1 MENHLGK
8 KIREL
13 RRARDMT
20 QEQLADCL
28 NVSYQSVSK
37 WETGVATPDLSFIIP
52 LARLFGISTDELLGF
67 EQSKEELLKKE
78 YLDAYEETWKS
89 GELEKRLEICRSA
102 VREYPGDMHWM
113 KRLAM
118 ALDMHCFSY
127 DDNERYQAERAQA
140 IQCYKIVIE
149 NATDEKLREDAIAA
163 IVQQLSY
170 AGRMEEA
177 KEYALLYPEEKRDE
191 IEQYYLEG
199 EELIKHKQKLLMK
212 EYGHLLSKLNYFFDE
227 YHLQIAVGIIKLFF
241 SDENYLDEHYVL
253 YFYEYTNSKK
263 ALREERLE
271 DALEHLSKAKYHAAE
286 MDKIEFDAPGEY
298 RYTAPLFDRLTV
310 DTSTFLHTNDGPA
323 LQELAKQLE
332 TSEFD
337 VLRNDN
343 RFQELLNS
351 FK

>member
-13 RRARDMT
+13 RRAKDMT
-20 QEQLADCL
+20 QEQLAGCL

-52 LARLFGISTDELLGF
+52 LARLFGISTDALLGF

-89 GELEKRLEICRSA
+89 GDLEKRLEICRSA
-102 VREYPGDMHWM
+102 VCDYPGDMQWM
-113 KRLAM
+113 NRLAM

-127 DDNERYQAERAQA
+127 EDNERYQAERAQA

-149 NATDEKLREDAIAA
+149 NTTDEKLRETAIAA

-170 AGRMEEA
+170 AGRKEEA
-177 KEYALLYPEEKRDE
+177 MEYALLYPEEKRDE

-199 EELIKHKQKLLMK
+199 EELIKYKQKLLKK

-227 YHLQIAVGIIKLFF
+227 YHLQVAVGIIKLFF
-241 SDENYLDEHYVL
+241 PDENYLDEHYIMF
-253 YFYEYTNSKK
+253 FYELTNSKK
-263 ALREERLE
+263 ALKEERSS
-271 DALEHLSKAKYHAAE
+271 DALEHLTKAKYHAAE

-298 RYTAPLFDRLTV
+298 RYTSPLFDKLTV
-310 DTSTFLHTNDGPA
+310 DTSTFLHTNDCPA
-323 LQELAKQLE
+323 LQELARQLKE
-332 TSEFD
+332 NEFD
-337 VLRNDN
+337 VLRSDD
-343 RFQELLNS
+343 RFQDLMRSL
-351 FK
+351 

>member
-1 MENHLGK
+1 MENNLGK

-52 LARLFGISTDELLGF
+52 LARLFGISTDALLGF

-89 GELEKRLEICRSA
+89 GDLEKRLEICRSA
-102 VREYPGDMHWM
+102 VREYPGDMQWM
-113 KRLAM
+113 TRLAM

-127 DDNERYQAERAQA
+127 EDNERYQAERAQA

-149 NATDEKLREDAIAA
+149 NATDEKLRENAIAA

-170 AGRMEEA
+170 AGRKEEA
-177 KEYALLYPEEKRDE
+177 MEYALLYPEEKRDE

-199 EELIKHKQKLLMK
+199 EELIKHKQKLLKK

-241 SDENYLDEHYVL
+241 PDENYLDKHYILFV
-253 YFYEYTNSKK
+253 YELTNSKK
-263 ALREERLE
+263 ALKEERSS
-271 DALEHLSKAKYHAAE
+271 DALAHLKKAKHHAAE

-298 RYTAPLFDRLTV
+298 RYTAPLFDKLTV

-323 LQELAKQLE
+323 LKELAKQLE
-332 TSEFD
+332 NPEFD
-337 VLRNDN
+337 VLRSDD
-343 RFQELLNS
+343 RFQDLICSL
-351 FK
+351 